1 MVYFT
6 RNASTT
12 DMKNKNTTLAHLFS
26 PVVWLR
32 RSIPLILPGLLM
44 LTGVAEPQKPEEKPT
59 KTSAEYWEASKT
71 AETNK
76 EYDEAIKNLVMY
88 QKTDG
93 DKFLSLIRYAW
104 LSYLKNDYIKAEETY
119 LAAQKIEPSSI
130 NCAIGLLDVAQG
142 VKDEVKIKRTAEG
155 LVRLVPS
162 NYRASMVLAAQAY
175 ATRDYRK
182 SLSMYKRILSFY
194 PDDIDAMSGAAW
206 SDFYVGNKREAM
218 EGFSK
223 ILALQPTYQY
233 AQEGYDLLAG
243 KKAK

>member
-1 MVYFT
+1 MFCFT
-6 RNASTT
+6 RYAITHY
-12 DMKNKNTTLAHLFS
+12 MKKKHTSIAQLFS

-32 RSIPLILPGLLM
+32 RSIPLLLPGLLM
-44 LTGVAEPQKPEEKPT
+44 MTGVAEPQKAEEKPT
-59 KTSAEYWEASKT
+59 KTSAEYWAASVS
-71 AETNK
+71 AESSK
-76 EYDEAIKNLVMY
+76 EYDEAINNLVMY
-88 QKTDG
+88 QKSDG

-104 LSYLKNDYIKAEETY
+104 LSYLKNDYIKAEEIY

-142 VKDEVKIKRTAEG
+142 VKDETKIKRAAEG

-162 NYRASMVLAAQAY
+162 NYRAAMVLAAQAY

-182 SLSMYKRILSFY
+182 SLSMYNRILSFY

-218 EGFSK
+218 QGFSK
-223 ILALQPTYQY
+223 ILALQPSYQY
-233 AQEGYDLLAG
+233 AQEGYDILAG

>member
-1 MVYFT
+1 MIYFT

-12 DMKNKNTTLAHLFS
+12 DMKKKNTTLSHLFS

-32 RSIPLILPGLLM
+32 RSIPLMLPILLM
-44 LTGVAEPQKPEEKPT
+44 VTGVAEPQKAEEKPT
-59 KTSAEYWEASKT
+59 KTSAEYWAASVS
-71 AETNK
+71 AETSK

-104 LSYLKNDYIKAEETY
+104 LSYLKKDYIKAEETY

-130 NCAIGLLDVAQG
+130 NCAIGLLDAAQG
-142 VKDEVKIKRTAEG
+142 LNDETKIKRAAEG

-162 NYRASMVLAAQAY
+162 NYRASMLLAAQAY

-182 SLSMYKRILSFY
+182 ALSMYKRILSFY
-194 PDDIDAMSGAAW
+194 PDDIDAMSGTAW
-206 SDFYVGNKREAM
+206 SDFYVGNKREALQ
-218 EGFSK
+218 GFTK
-223 ILALQPTYQY
+223 ILAVQPSYQY
-233 AQEGYDLLAG
+233 AQEGYDILSG
-243 KKAK
+243 KKGK